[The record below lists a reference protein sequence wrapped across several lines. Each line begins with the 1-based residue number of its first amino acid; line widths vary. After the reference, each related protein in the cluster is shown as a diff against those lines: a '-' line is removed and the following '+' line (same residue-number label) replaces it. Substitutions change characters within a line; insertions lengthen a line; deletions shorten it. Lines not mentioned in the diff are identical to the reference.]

1 MTTMGGEADMTFGS
15 RVRDIRKQKNI
26 TQEKLAKK
34 LDFSHASAIS
44 FIENGKRR
52 LDAEKIPTL
61 ANALGVSIDELFF
74 TQKVV
79 EMTTEEVEE
88 EENESITSYVSS
100 NK

>member
-1 MTTMGGEADMTFGS
+1 MTFGN

-74 TQKVV
+74 AQNVV
-79 EMTTEEVEE
+79 EMTTSETEEK
-88 EENESITSYVSS
+88 ENESITSFQ
-100 NK
+100 

>member
-1 MTTMGGEADMTFGS
+1 MTFGN

-26 TQEKLAKK
+26 TQEKLAKE
-34 LDFSHASAIS
+34 LDFKHASAIS

-74 TQKVV
+74 EQNVV
-79 EMTTEEVEE
+79 VLTTGGEQAE
-88 EENESITSYVSS
+88 
-100 NK
+100 

>member
-1 MTTMGGEADMTFGS
+1 MTFGN

-26 TQEKLAKK
+26 TQEILAKK

-61 ANALGVSIDELFF
+61 ANALGVSIEELFF
-74 TQKVV
+74 AQNVV
-79 EMTTEEVEE
+79 KLTTEERRKNKKKRLQELIQKSGE
-88 EENESITSYVSS
+88 INE
-100 NK
+100 

>member
-1 MTTMGGEADMTFGS
+1 MTFGN

-52 LDAEKIPTL
+52 LDAEKIPIL
-61 ANALGVSIDELFF
+61 ANALGVSINELFF
-74 TQKVV
+74 AQNVV
-79 EMTTEEVEE
+79 EMTTNETEEK
-88 EENESITSYVSS
+88 ENESITSFQ
-100 NK
+100 

>member
-1 MTTMGGEADMTFGS
+1 MTTTGGEANMTFGS

-61 ANALGVSIDELFF
+61 ANALGVSINELFF
-74 TQKVV
+74 AQNVV
-79 EMTTEEVEE
+79 EMTTYETEEK
-88 EENESITSYVSS
+88 ENESITSFQ
-100 NK
+100 

>member
-1 MTTMGGEADMTFGS
+1 MTFGN

-26 TQEKLAKK
+26 TQEKLAKE
-34 LDFSHASAIS
+34 LDFKHASAIS

-74 TQKVV
+74 EQNVV
-79 EMTTEEVEE
+79 VLTTEKEQAE
-88 EENESITSYVSS
+88 
-100 NK
+100 

>member
-1 MTTMGGEADMTFGS
+1 MTFGN

-74 TQKVV
+74 VQKVV
-79 EMTTEEVEE
+79 KTTTNETEEK
-88 EENESITSYVSS
+88 ENESITSFQ
-100 NK
+100 

>member
-1 MTTMGGEADMTFGS
+1 MTFGN

-34 LDFSHASAIS
+34 LDFRHASAIS

-74 TQKVV
+74 VQNVV
-79 EMTTEEVEE
+79 ELTTKEVEE
-88 EENESITSYVSS
+88 EEDESITRFTPSS
-100 NK
+100 E

>member
-1 MTTMGGEADMTFGS
+1 MTFGS

-52 LDAEKIPTL
+52 LDAEKIPAL
-61 ANALGVSIDELFF
+61 ADALGVSIGELFF

-79 EMTTEEVEE
+79 KMTTGELEEK
-88 EENESITSYVSS
+88 END
-100 NK
+100 

>member
-1 MTTMGGEADMTFGS
+1 MTFGN

-26 TQEKLAKK
+26 TQEKLAKE
-34 LDFSHASAIS
+34 LDFKHASAIS

-74 TQKVV
+74 EQNVV
-79 EMTTEEVEE
+79 VLTTRREQAE
-88 EENESITSYVSS
+88 
-100 NK
+100 

>member
-1 MTTMGGEADMTFGS
+1 MTFGN

-61 ANALGVSIDELFF
+61 ANALGVSINELFF
-74 TQKVV
+74 VQNVV
-79 EMTTEEVEE
+79 EMTTNETEE
-88 EENESITSYVSS
+88 T
-100 NK
+100 K

>member
-1 MTTMGGEADMTFGS
+1 MTFGN

-61 ANALGVSIDELFF
+61 ANALGVSINELFF
-74 TQKVV
+74 TQNVV
-79 EMTTEEVEE
+79 EMTTNGTEEK
-88 EENESITSYVSS
+88 ENESITSCATSD
-100 NK
+100 K

>member
-1 MTTMGGEADMTFGS
+1 MTFGN

-34 LDFSHASAIS
+34 LDFSHDSAIS

-74 TQKVV
+74 VRNVV
-79 EMTTEEVEE
+79 KKTTEGMEE
-88 EENESITSYVSS
+88 KENESTTSFQ
-100 NK
+100 

>member
-1 MTTMGGEADMTFGS
+1 MTFGS

-61 ANALGVSIDELFF
+61 ANALGVSIDELFCS
-74 TQKVV
+74 KCCR
-79 EMTTEEVEE
+79 
-88 EENESITSYVSS
+88 NDNIK
-100 NK
+100 NGGK

>member
-1 MTTMGGEADMTFGS
+1 MTFGS

-74 TQKVV
+74 TKKVV
-79 EMTTEEVEE
+79 DMTTGEVEE
-88 EENESITSYVSS
+88 EENESITICVSS
-100 NK
+100 SK

>member
-1 MTTMGGEADMTFGS
+1 MTFGS

-79 EMTTEEVEE
+79 KTTTREVEE
-88 EENESITSYVSS
+88 EENESITSCVSS
-100 NK
+100 SSK

>member
-1 MTTMGGEADMTFGS
+1 MTFGN

-74 TQKVV
+74 VQKVV
-79 EMTTEEVEE
+79 KTTTNEAEEK
-88 EENESITSYVSS
+88 ENESITSFQ
-100 NK
+100 

>member
-1 MTTMGGEADMTFGS
+1 MTFGN

-74 TQKVV
+74 AQNVV
-79 EMTTEEVEE
+79 KTTTEEMGER
-88 EENESITSYVSS
+88 
-100 NK
+100 K

>member
-1 MTTMGGEADMTFGS
+1 MTFGN

-74 TQKVV
+74 AQNVV
-79 EMTTEEVEE
+79 KTTTAEMEEK
-88 EENESITSYVSS
+88 ENEPITSFQ
-100 NK
+100 

>member
-1 MTTMGGEADMTFGS
+1 MTFGN

-61 ANALGVSIDELFF
+61 ANALGVSINELFF
-74 TQKVV
+74 AQNVV
-79 EMTTEEVEE
+79 EMTTDRTEEK
-88 EENESITSYVSS
+88 ENESITSYATSS
-100 NK
+100 K

>member
-1 MTTMGGEADMTFGS
+1 MTFGN

-61 ANALGVSIDELFF
+61 ANALGVSINELFF
-74 TQKVV
+74 AQNVV
-79 EMTTEEVEE
+79 EMTTDETEER
-88 EENESITSYVSS
+88 
-100 NK
+100 K

>member
-1 MTTMGGEADMTFGS
+1 MTFGS

-61 ANALGVSIDELFF
+61 ANALGVSINELFF
-74 TQKVV
+74 AQNVV
-79 EMTTEEVEE
+79 EMTTCETEEK
-88 EENESITSYVSS
+88 ENESITGFQ
-100 NK
+100 

>member
-1 MTTMGGEADMTFGS
+1 MTFGS

-61 ANALGVSIDELFF
+61 ANALGVSINELFF
-74 TQKVV
+74 AQNVV
-79 EMTTEEVEE
+79 EMTTRETEGK
-88 EENESITSYVSS
+88 ENESITSFQ
-100 NK
+100 

>member
-1 MTTMGGEADMTFGS
+1 MTLGN

-61 ANALGVSIDELFF
+61 ANALGVSINELFF
-74 TQKVV
+74 VQNVV
-79 EMTTEEVEE
+79 EMTTNETEEK
-88 EENESITSYVSS
+88 ENESITSFQ
-100 NK
+100 

>member
-1 MTTMGGEADMTFGS
+1 MTFGN
-15 RVRDIRKQKNI
+15 RIRDIRKQKNI

-74 TQKVV
+74 VQNVV
-79 EMTTEEVEE
+79 KKTTIETEGI
-88 EENESITSYVSS
+88 ENESITSFR
-100 NK
+100 

>member
-1 MTTMGGEADMTFGS
+1 MTFGN
-15 RVRDIRKQKNI
+15 RVRDVRKQKNI

-74 TQKVV
+74 AQNVV
-79 EMTTEEVEE
+79 KTTTVETEEKE
-88 EENESITSYVSS
+88 
-100 NK
+100 K

>member
-1 MTTMGGEADMTFGS
+1 MGGEADMTFGN

-26 TQEKLAKK
+26 TQEKLAKE
-34 LDFSHASAIS
+34 LDFKHASAIS

-74 TQKVV
+74 EQNVV
-79 EMTTEEVEE
+79 VLTTRKEQAE
-88 EENESITSYVSS
+88 
-100 NK
+100 

>member
-1 MTTMGGEADMTFGS
+1 MTFGN
-15 RVRDIRKQKNI
+15 RVRYIRKQKNI
-26 TQEKLAKK
+26 TQEKLAKE

-74 TQKVV
+74 AQKVV
-79 EMTTEEVEE
+79 EMTT
-88 EENESITSYVSS
+88 NEIGEGKNDSITSCTPSS
-100 NK
+100 K

>member
-1 MTTMGGEADMTFGS
+1 MTFGS

-79 EMTTEEVEE
+79 EMTTKEVEE
-88 EENESITSYVSS
+88 EENESITSCVSS
-100 NK
+100 SSK

>member
-1 MTTMGGEADMTFGS
+1 MTFGS

-61 ANALGVSIDELFF
+61 ADALGVSIDELFF
-74 TQKVV
+74 TEKVV
-79 EMTTEEVEE
+79 KMTTRELEEK
-88 EENESITSYVSS
+88 END
-100 NK
+100 

>member
-1 MTTMGGEADMTFGS
+1 MTFGS

-61 ANALGVSIDELFF
+61 ANALGVSINELFF
-74 TQKVV
+74 AQNVV
-79 EMTTEEVEE
+79 EMTTYETEEK
-88 EENESITSYVSS
+88 ENESITSFQQ
-100 NK
+100 